1 METVKRD
8 LATLRNTSTEVQSRL
23 EQEQSLLNDE
33 TLQLKTKLKEKS
45 RALTDL
51 ESQFEKFKDVHA
63 NLNATHA
70 KEKFESE
77 EKIEKLKDSHKEEL
91 KTLMASQEEKLG
103 KLNGSHE
110 EKIFKLQAL
119 NAELDILKEAY
130 TKVRKG
136 LKQKEDNYDASRQEL
151 NNKCQ
156 LLDELRDTLGK
167 MESS

>member
-1 METVKRD
+1 M
-8 LATLRNTSTEVQSRL
+8 QSRL

-33 TLQLKTKLKEKS
+33 ILQLKTKLEEKS

-77 EKIEKLKDSHKEEL
+77 EKIEKLKDSHEEEL
-91 KTLMASQEEKLG
+91 KTLMASQEEKLE

-110 EKIFKLQAL
+110 EKIFKL
-119 NAELDILKEAY
+119 
-130 TKVRKG
+130 
-136 LKQKEDNYDASRQEL
+136 
-151 NNKCQ
+151 
-156 LLDELRDTLGK
+156 
-167 MESS
+167 

>member
-33 TLQLKTKLKEKS
+33 ILQLKTKLEEKS
-45 RALTDL
+45 WALTDL

-77 EKIEKLKDSHKEEL
+77 EKNR
-91 KTLMASQEEKLG
+91 KTER
-103 KLNGSHE
+103 
-110 EKIFKLQAL
+110 FP
-119 NAELDILKEAY
+119 
-130 TKVRKG
+130 
-136 LKQKEDNYDASRQEL
+136 
-151 NNKCQ
+151 
-156 LLDELRDTLGK
+156 
-167 MESS
+167 

>member
-1 METVKRD
+1 MQRK
-8 LATLRNTSTEVQSRL
+8 
-23 EQEQSLLNDE
+23 SLN
-33 TLQLKTKLKEKS
+33 LKK
-45 RALTDL
+45 
-51 ESQFEKFKDVHA
+51 
-63 NLNATHA
+63 
-70 KEKFESE
+70 
-77 EKIEKLKDSHKEEL
+77 KIEKLKDSHEEEL
-91 KTLMASQEEKLG
+91 KTLMALQEEKLG